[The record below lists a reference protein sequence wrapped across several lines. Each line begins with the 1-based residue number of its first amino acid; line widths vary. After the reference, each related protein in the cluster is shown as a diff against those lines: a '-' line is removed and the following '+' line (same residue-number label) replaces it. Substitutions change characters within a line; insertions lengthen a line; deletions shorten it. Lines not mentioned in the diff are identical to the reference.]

1 MSHIAPGTV
10 VHDRYEIERL
20 IGSGGMADVWLANDM
35 HLPRRVA
42 LKILHKRFD
51 SDPEFIERFR
61 REAEAAAALQ
71 HIHIVSIFDRGQV
84 EDTYYI
90 AMAYLDGR
98 TLRELINAG
107 LTPSESVAIIRQV
120 LEAAGFAHH
129 NGVVHRDFKPSN
141 VIVDAAGLATVTDFG
156 IARAGVSEITQTGS
170 VMGTAHY
177 LSPEQAQGLEVGPVS
192 DLYSIGVMLYECL
205 AGRVPFEGDSAV
217 AVALKQMQEDPLPP
231 SAWNPSVSPAL
242 DAVVL
247 KALSRDPMDRYPDAA
262 SFIDALDAAEREPD
276 VVPPPE
282 PKSKKWL
289 WAAVALGVILALLVV
304 YGLTRDNTV
313 EVPRVV
319 GSKLDNAISRLSA
332 DGFSV
337 GAVEEVQRDV
347 PKDQV
352 ISQDPVGE
360 TGKDCKFLGFFCSN
374 PDVDLTVSGGPGQV
388 AVPDVTGQTRTAA
401 ETALDEAGFGV
412 TVETTPSNDVDA
424 DLVISTDPPAGNR
437 IRKGSTVTLVVSSG
451 PKKVSV
457 PPVVGLTIGAA
468 RQQISALGLSSNSTE
483 QSSDRPSGE
492 VISQSPDAGSKVQAG
507 TVVEMVVSTGP
518 KEATKVTVPSVVG
531 STQAEAETA
540 IRNAGLSPSAEE
552 QSTTIQPQDGRVINQ
567 NPTGGNKVERGSEVV
582 IMIGVFDSGGAV
594 P

>member
-1 MSHIAPGTV
+1 MV

-20 IGSGGMADVWLANDM
+20 IGSGGMADVWLANDL

-42 LKILHKRFD
+42 LKILHERFAR
-51 SDPEFIERFR
+51 DPEFIERFR

-71 HIHIVSIFDRGQV
+71 QPNIVPIFDRGQV

-98 TLRELINAG
+98 TLRDLINIG

-120 LEAAGFAHH
+120 LEAAGFAHQH
-129 NGVVHRDFKPSN
+129 GVVHRDFKPLN
-141 VIVDAAGLATVTDFG
+141 VIVDFAGVVTVTDFG
-156 IARAGVSEITQTGS
+156 IARAGISEITETGS

-205 AGRVPFEGDSAV
+205 TGRVPFEGDSAV

-247 KALSRDPMDRYPDAA
+247 KALSRDPFERYPDAA
-262 SFIDALDAAEREPD
+262 SFIDALDAAELEPE
-276 VVPPPE
+276 VVPEPE
-282 PKSKKWL
+282 PESKKWI
-289 WAAVALGVILALLVV
+289 WIVIALGIILGLLAV

-319 GSKLDNAISRLSA
+319 GDDLDTAISRLSA

-337 GAVEEVQRDV
+337 GTVDRVQRDV

-360 TGKDCKFLGFFCSN
+360 TSRDCKFLGFFCSD
-374 PDVDLTVSGGPGQV
+374 PGVDLTASAGPGQS
-388 AVPDVTGQTRTAA
+388 AVPDLTGQTRTAA
-401 ETALDEAGFGV
+401 ETALDKAGFGV
-412 TVETTPSNDVDA
+412 TVETTPSDDVET
-424 DLVISTDPPAGNR
+424 DLVIGTDPPAGTEVR
-437 IRKGSTVTLVVSSG
+437 RGSTVTLIVSSG
-451 PKKVSV
+451 PKQIKV
-457 PPVVGLTIGAA
+457 PPVVGLTQGAA
-468 RQQISALGLSSNSTE
+468 RQQISARGLQSNSTE
-483 QSSDRPSGE
+483 ETSDRPKGE
-492 VISQSPDAGSKVQAG
+492 VISQSPDAGSKVGAG
-507 TVVEMVVSTGP
+507 TIVELVVSSGP
-518 KEATKVTVPSVVG
+518 QEAEKVAVPAVVG
-531 STQAEAETA
+531 STQAEAESA
-540 IRNAGLSPSAEE
+540 IRNAGLTPSVED
-552 QSTTIQPQDGRVINQ
+552 QTTDIQPQDGRVIDQ
-567 NPTGGNKVERGSEVV
+567 NPTGGNKIDRGAQVV
-582 IMIGVFDSGGAV
+582 IKVGVFDPGNSGGV